1 MSAAAV
7 RVVVVDDQA
16 IVREGLVTLLGMA
29 EGIEVVGDAG
39 TGRHA
44 LDLLVDLACDVVLMD
59 LRMPD
64 LDGVEATRRITRD
77 HPDTAVLVLTTFV
90 DDASVGAAL
99 AAGARGY
106 LAKDAGRAEI
116 AAAIRSAAAGQ
127 STFDAEVSR
136 RLVRA
141 LIDSGPTTAPD
152 TGPNT
157 GPNTGPPV
165 GLTGRER
172 EVLGLVAQG
181 MSNAAIAAELF
192 IGQTTVKTHLNNAF
206 AKIGASNRTEA
217 VRWAYRTGLARP

>member
-44 LDLLVDLACDVVLMD
+44 LDLLADLPCDVVLMD

-64 LDGVEATRRITRD
+64 IDGVEATRHITRD

-106 LAKDAGRAEI
+106 LTKDAGRAEI

-141 LIDSGPTTAPD
+141 LIDTGPATAPNPPPD
-152 TGPNT
+152 TA
-157 GPNTGPPV
+157 PPV

-181 MSNAAIAAELF
+181 MSNAAIAGALF

>member
-1 MSAAAV
+1 VNAGAV

-44 LDLLVDLACDVVLMD
+44 LDLLVDLPCDVVLMD

-64 LDGVEATRRITRD
+64 IDGVEATRRITRD

-106 LAKDAGRAEI
+106 LTKDAGRAEI

-141 LIDSGPTTAPD
+141 LIDTGPATAPD
-152 TGPNT
+152 PAPDTA
-157 GPNTGPPV
+157 PPV
-165 GLTGRER
+165 GLTARER
-172 EVLGLVAQG
+172 EVLGLVARG
-181 MSNAAIAAELF
+181 MSNAAIAAALF